1 MNHSFNIEVAKK
13 YGIVPA
19 ILLENLYWW
28 IEKNTANGR
37 HYFDGHN
44 WTYNSAKAF
53 ERQFPYL
60 TRRQIGY
67 ALKSLED
74 NGLIIT
80 GDYNENRCLRTKWYA
95 ITKEGYSIL
104 QNCQMQV
111 TNLSNAS
118 TGIYIINTSSC
129 TDINETDINTPINAP
144 TENDKTASDDA
155 APAAPKGGVSET
167 IKTVISYLN
176 EKTGKRFSPKSAM
189 AVRHITARLKEG
201 YALEDF
207 KAVIDKKV
215 AAWKGDERMAQ
226 YLRPETLFGSK
237 FDGYLN
243 EVTAPKSYKAVKSET
258 YDYAEW
264 ERTHDEFGNPI
275 GDTR

>member
-28 IEKNTANGR
+28 VEKNTANGR

-104 QNCQMQV
+104 QNCQMQI

-167 IKTVISYLN
+167 VKQAVLPEVGNGRQTYNRKTERGLHLR
-176 EKTGKRFSPKSAM
+176 RFQDSH
-189 AVRHITARLKEG
+189 RQEGNRL
-201 YALEDF
+201 
-207 KAVIDKKV
+207 
-215 AAWKGDERMAQ
+215 ERRRAHGTV
-226 YLRPETLFGSK
+226 PT
-237 FDGYLN
+237 
-243 EVTAPKSYKAVKSET
+243 T
-258 YDYAEW
+258 
-264 ERTHDEFGNPI
+264 
-275 GDTR
+275 GDTDRLQVRRISERGDGTEVIQGGKERDLRLRRVGTDS